1 MAPTSLITG
10 ITKQVVSSYRDTLSW
25 LTTGEYVGFRKIRGF
40 QSRSQ
45 VFSHSGSGPV
55 SKGRLVNDVAKTG
68 GGPVMFRSIY
78 RMPGLAAIDK
88 TRQDM
93 IFYI

>member
-45 VFSHSGSGPV
+45 VFFHSGPGPR
-55 SKGRLVNDVAKTG
+55 GRLVNDVAKTG
-68 GGPVMFRSIY
+68 GGLVIFRSIY